1 MKSVNKKIALLASAC
16 LMFISCDI
24 DPVLTSSYPDDIA
37 WSNETNLQLNIN
49 GFYSLIGGY
58 YAVADDT
65 HADLLK
71 ANNPAAGA
79 NAFAFGSNPITPA
92 SNPFDNWGNRHS
104 WQLICCRFLDGLEK
118 HRGNFTPEVANRAEA
133 EIRFFRAVSN
143 FDLAKCY
150 GASFILYKQLPELG
164 QKEHARC
171 TPEECWDFI
180 AEDLDF
186 AAKYLPLRGT
196 VADGKLTSG
205 AAYGMKARAMLYAK
219 RWKEASDAAEELKKQ
234 GYELYKNASR
244 DDKGY
249 GELFTNRR
257 TKPVVNKE
265 SVIEFGYIYET
276 LDYSFDYF
284 NCPPSDG
291 GYAEISP
298 TENLVSAYQMAD
310 GRDFDWDNPEM
321 AANPYEGREPRFY
334 ASILYNGC
342 TWKGQTLYTYEGSA
356 DGYGLGGGTTCTGYY
371 MRKTFDPEMSKS
383 LMRRADLTYYYMR
396 YAEVLL
402 IYAEAMAMQDN
413 LPAALDALN
422 EIRGR
427 VDLPKVS
434 ASTKAEFM
442 KLLRQERM
450 IELAFEGHRFWDLR
464 RWELSTTVLNGTHM
478 KGVKPTQDGDGFK
491 YEIVDCDAGKTR
503 IYLEKYNRF
512 PIPISEIQQN
522 PLCEQFDEWK

>member
-1 MKSVNKKIALLASAC
+1 MKSVNKKIALFASAC
-16 LMFISCDI
+16 LMLISCDI
-24 DPVLTSSYPDDIA
+24 DPVLTSSYPEDIA

-58 YAVADDT
+58 YAIADDAC
-65 HADLLK
+65 ADLLK
-71 ANNPAAGA
+71 ANNPVAGA
-79 NAFAFGSNPITPA
+79 NAFALGTNPITPA
-92 SNPFDNWGNRHS
+92 SNLFENWGNRHS
-104 WQLICCRFLDGLEK
+104 WQLICCRFLEGLEK
-118 HRGNFTPEVANRAEA
+118 HRNNFDPKVANRAEA
-133 EIRFFRAVSN
+133 EIRFFRAVAN

-171 TPEECWDFI
+171 TPQECWDFI

-186 AAKYLPLRGT
+186 AAQHLPLKNELE
-196 VADGKLTSG
+196 AKDAGKLTSG
-205 AAYGMKARAMLYAK
+205 AAYGMKARAMLYAG
-219 RWKEASDAAEELKKQ
+219 RWKEASDAAAELGKQ
-234 GYELYKNASR
+234 DQDYELYGN
-244 DDKGY
+244 Y

-257 TKPVVNKE
+257 TKPIVNKE

-291 GYAEISP
+291 GYAEVSP

-310 GRDFDWDNPEM
+310 GRDFDWNDPEM

-342 TWKGQTLYTYEGSA
+342 QWKGQTLYTYEGST

-383 LMRRADLTYYYMR
+383 EMRRADLTYYYMR

-413 LPAALDALN
+413 LPEALTALN
-422 EIRGR
+422 KVRKRAG
-427 VDLPKVS
+427 LPEVS
-434 ASTKAEFM
+434 ASTKTEFM
-442 KLLRQERM
+442 KLLRHERM

-464 RWELSTTVLNGTHM
+464 RWGLGTTVLNGVHM
-478 KGVKPTQDGDGFK
+478 KGVKPTKVGDNFE

-503 IYLEKYNRF
+503 VYLEKYNRF
-512 PIPISEIQQN
+512 PIPLSEIQQN
-522 PLCEQFDEWK
+522 SACEQFDEWK